1 MSEAAPKRE
10 FNEKFQPPPSKELD
24 LINYLLDCYER
35 ISNEERTAP
44 KVCVCV
50 CVCMCVCVCVCVC
63 VYVCVC
69 VCVCVYVCVCDC
81 AEV

>member
-1 MSEAAPKRE
+1 MVGVFSFCSASYMAEAAPKRE

-44 KVCVCV
+44 KVGACNL
-50 CVCMCVCVCVCVC
+50 CVCMLVVVV
-63 VYVCVC
+63 VF
-69 VCVCVYVCVCDC
+69 
-81 AEV
+81 